1 MDNTHHRASQKG
13 CILRV
18 ELIPIPMVS
27 SPDPPHHA
35 PSFRKL
41 EREKGAWCGG
51 SGDETN
57 PFLYPPCQTPSQEE
71 SGIRRMFISQLGTN
85 QDSNE
90 YFTRSV
96 NTKISSGDIV
106 ASFPGWVRG
115 YSFVGTILVTLVFLD
130 AQAHT
135 NITTCTW

>member
-1 MDNTHHRASQKG
+1 MDNTHHRASLKG

-18 ELIPIPMVS
+18 EMIPIPIVS
-27 SPDPPHHA
+27 RP
-35 PSFRKL
+35 FGKL

-57 PFLYPPCQTPSQEE
+57 PFLYPPCQTPFQEE
-71 SGIRRMFISQLGTN
+71 SGINFVHQTTRTN

-90 YFTRSV
+90 YFTHSV
-96 NTKISSGDIV
+96 NTKTSDIV
-106 ASFPGWVRG
+106 ASFPGWVQG
-115 YSFVGTILVTLVFLD
+115 YSFIETRLVTLLFLD

-135 NITTCTW
+135 NITTCTETSDIGVP